1 MLNDGKQ
8 ILSDALKAPPQVNY
22 EVEFRYSHERRLER
36 ASKTVQEF
44 NTQGIKRSSI
54 LGSLTATRSHKMLLI
69 SIVVLCVAISVITKI
84 INNKDA
90 SDIGGNGLAIS
101 AMRYEGKTFVVIK
114 KTAKKT
120 GAYTGLVDVAISQ
133 DAAKA
138 AKDKTGAK
146 RAAGSIFTEKIY
158 FMPEASE
165 DFRISVPVEI
175 ENLLLLLQAES
186 ESAVARVKAE

>member
-8 ILSDALKAPPQVNY
+8 ILSDAIKNPPQTNY

-36 ASKTVQEF
+36 ASKTVKEF
-44 NTQGIKRSSI
+44 NAEGVKRPSI
-54 LGSLTATRSHKMLLI
+54 LGSLTATRSHKMLLV
-69 SIVVLCVAISVITKI
+69 SILVLCVAISVITKV
-84 INNKDA
+84 INNRDA
-90 SDIGGNGLAIS
+90 SNIGGNGLAIS

-120 GAYTGLVDVAISQ
+120 AAYTGLVNVAISQ
-133 DAAKA
+133 DAAK
-138 AKDKTGAK
+138 DKVGAK
-146 RAAGSIFTEKIY
+146 GVPETIFTEKVY
-158 FMPEASE
+158 FMPEATE

-186 ESAVARVKAE
+186 ESAVVRVKAE